1 MERVRC
7 GWYSV
12 SKRISR
18 ACKYLIWNTR
28 KKMKETCSFSISFSS
43 LWSNLKQLPD
53 DHNLL
58 KVCFTLAE
66 LYLEDHWDSI
76 RGDFTEPQQYP
87 VLSWRQPEGTTG
99 AATMG
104 EEHSSIYRDGL
115 WIVHWTRCFQALS
128 ETWATL
134 CKSSAGQTNFWIVTV
149 TSSCKPRQTGPEQ
162 EREMPSAGSLSLH
175 GRTCPQL
182 PWAQDTSNLLEMG

>member
-1 MERVRC
+1 MEKVRC

-66 LYLEDHWDSI
+66 LYLEDHWGSI

-87 VLSWRQPEGTTG
+87 VLSWRQPEGSTG
-99 AATMG
+99 AATVG

-162 EREMPSAGSLSLH
+162 EREMPSAVSLSLH

-182 PWAQDTSNLLEMG
+182 SWAQDTSSLLEMG